1 MVNTKVTECSL
12 SRICESGQCFRMNLT
27 DDGWYEVIAGDRYL
41 RICQREDVLTLDC
54 NEEDYSSF
62 WYDYFDLGTDY
73 SAFLNRINPNDHYLS
88 EAAREAAGVRILRQD
103 LWEMMVSFLVSQQ
116 NNIKR
121 IRKCIEALCRG
132 YGQKCS
138 AVSEST
144 SSKRTYY
151 AFPRPEDLALSDKD
165 ELMRTCNLGYRSKY
179 VVQTARSVVNG
190 DIDPERIKT
199 MPYYKAK
206 KELLSCYG
214 IGEKVA
220 DCICLFGLHHLQ
232 AFPVDTH
239 IRSAL
244 DKHYKR
250 GFPNR
255 RYRDCRGV
263 LQQYIFYHEL
273 QKS

>member
-1 MVNTKVTECSL
+1 MVETKVTECSL
-12 SRICESGQCFRMNLT
+12 LRICKSGQCFRMNLM
-27 DDGWYEVIAGDRYL
+27 DDGWYEIIAGDRYL
-41 RICQREDVLTLDC
+41 RVCQEEDVLMLDC
-54 NEEDYSSF
+54 PEEDYLNF

-73 SAFLNRINPNDHYLS
+73 SAFLDRINPNDHYLV
-88 EAAREAAGVRILRQD
+88 EAAKEADGVRILRQD
-103 LWEMMVSFLVSQQ
+103 LWEMMISFLVSQQ

-121 IRKCIEALCRG
+121 IRKCIEAMCRE
-132 YGQKCS
+132 YGQRCS
-138 AVSEST
+138 VDSES
-144 SSKRTYY
+144 SFPGKSYY
-151 AFPRPEDLALSDKD
+151 AFPQPEDLALSDKD

-190 DIDPERIKT
+190 DIDLKSIKM
-199 MPYYKAK
+199 MPYHRAK

-239 IRSAL
+239 IRAAL
-244 DKHYKR
+244 DNHYKR

-263 LQQYIFYHEL
+263 IQQYIFYHEL
-273 QKS
+273 QQ